1 MGRVVSGVLSLLLAG
16 VVFAAADD
24 GFLCHPKAPATASF
38 WDRKVH
44 PEPPLPPLPAA
55 GGTFV
60 DPTFRTTIMR
70 LTDEADGPNNQ
81 VGYSY
86 WPTFNRDSTR
96 AAVGTGDGQ
105 TRTLY
110 RLDPVSFTLLGKQL
124 VPPSPSGQMQWDDA
138 IWSGTDP
145 DVLFGHTIDGKLWS
159 YDASAQQY
167 SLVKDFATAFP
178 GEYQWQMSKSLDD
191 NVFAFTRREYGTW
204 AVLGYMAWRRAT
216 DQILLNESTVAVDE
230 VHVDKTG
237 RWLYIATGAGGPGAI
252 ESRVADLLTGQIVAD
267 LTDDAP
273 DQAPGHYDTGRG
285 TIMGDAN
292 WINAITFRSLAAP
305 HQFRTMLDLG
315 LDWTQALHSSMLAED
330 ERWATVSFF
339 GDGGDGLFHREIVQ
353 VATDGSQKV
362 RRLAHHRSVFAG
374 YYDAPRANASRDGC
388 FVAFTSNWGGSGRWD
403 VFILNLA
410 RAGAGPAS

>member
-16 VVFAAADD
+16 AVFAAADD
-24 GFLCHPKAPATASF
+24 GFLCHPKAPATASL
-38 WDRKVH
+38 WDRQVH

-96 AAVGTGDGQ
+96 AAVATGDGQ

-110 RLDPVSFTLLGKQL
+110 RLDPVSFTLLGKET
-124 VPPSPSGQMQWDDA
+124 VPFSPSGPLQWDDA

-145 DVLFGHTIDGKLWS
+145 DAIFGHTFDGKLWR
-159 YDASAQQY
+159 YDAAAQEF
-167 SLVKDFATAFP
+167 SLVKDFATEFP

-191 NVFAFTRREYGTW
+191 NVFAFTRRQLDNF
-204 AVLGYMAWRRAT
+204 AILGYMVWRRDT
-216 DQILLNESTVAVDE
+216 DRVVMNESTVDLDE
-230 VHVDKTG
+230 VQVDKTG
-237 RWLYIATGAGGPGAI
+237 RWLYIVTQQEGHGAI
-252 ESRVADLLTGQIVAD
+252 EGRIADLWRGQIVAD
-267 LTDDAP
+267 LIDDAP
-273 DQAPGHYDTGRG
+273 DQAPGHHDSGRG
-285 TIMGDAN
+285 TLIGAAN
-292 WINAITFRSLAAP
+292 WINAITFRKYATP
-305 HQFRTMLDLG
+305 HQFIVALDLG
-315 LDWTQALHSSMLAED
+315 NDWSQALHTSMLAED

-353 VATDGSQKV
+353 LATDGSQRV
-362 RRLAHHRSVFAG
+362 RRLAHHRSVFG
-374 YYDAPRANASRDGC
+374 QYYDAPRANASRDGC

-410 RAGAGPAS
+410 SSGGPAS

>member
-16 VVFAAADD
+16 VVLVAADD
-24 GFLCHPKAPATASF
+24 GFLCHPRAQPTVSF
-38 WDRKVH
+38 RDLRVH

-86 WPTFNRDSTR
+86 WPTLNRNSTR

-105 TRTLY
+105 THTLY
-110 RLDPVSFTLLGKQL
+110 RLDPVSFTLLGKEL
-124 VPPSPSGQMQWDDA
+124 VPPSPSGQFQWEDA
-138 IWSGTDP
+138 IWSGANP

-204 AVLGYMAWRRAT
+204 AVLGYMAWRRDT
-216 DQILLNESTVAVDE
+216 DQVLLNVSTSDVNE
-230 VHVDKTG
+230 VQVDKTG
-237 RWLYIATGAGGPGAI
+237 RGLYVVTEQQGPGAI
-252 ESRVADLLTGQIVAD
+252 EGRVIDLSAGQIVAD
-267 LTDDAP
+267 LTDNEP
-273 DQAPGHYDTGRG
+273 DQAPSHHDSGHG
-285 TIMGDAN
+285 TLMGAAN
-292 WINAITFRSLAAP
+292 WINAITFRSHAKP
-305 HQFRTMLDLG
+305 HQFRVMLDLDE
-315 LDWTQALHSSMLAED
+315 DWSQALHSSMLAED
-330 ERWATVSFF
+330 ERWAVVSFY
-339 GDGGDGLFHREIVQ
+339 GAGGDGLFHREIVQ
-353 VATDGSQKV
+353 VATDGSQMT
-362 RRLAHHRSVFAG
+362 RRLAHHRSVYAE
-374 YYDAPRANASRDGC
+374 YYDSPRANASRDGC
-388 FVAFTSNWGGSGRWD
+388 FVAFTSNWGGSGRRD
-403 VFILNLA
+403 VFILNLNRA
-410 RAGAGPAS
+410 R